1 MLKVAA
7 EKSPFLTDRLRV
19 WMLPTV
25 AIIKHEKVEDYVVGF
40 DELGG
45 TDNFKLDVL
54 EERIARVG
62 GIFSDA
68 TRRPPP
74 QTNEAKSVRKGFAL
88 QRTASDEDS
97 DFD

>member
-1 MLKVAA
+1 
-7 EKSPFLTDRLRV
+7 
-19 WMLPTV
+19 MLPTV

-45 TDNFKLDVL
+45 VNNFKIDVL

-68 TRRPPP
+68 TRKPPSKP
-74 QTNEAKSVRKGFAL
+74 RDPKSVRTGFAL
-88 QRTASDEDS
+88 QKTASDEDS